1 MAKRTGPTNPILQSL
16 IQELKKRGSEQSA
29 NLWKRVAMDLEK
41 PTRQRRAVNLARIDR
56 YTKENEIIV
65 VPGKVLGS
73 GDLNHKLT
81 IAAYQFSEGAL
92 EKLEKAGAN
101 VVSLLELSKESPDGK
116 RIKIIG

>member
-1 MAKRTGPTNPILQSL
+1 
-16 IQELKKRGSEQSA
+16 
-29 NLWKRVAMDLEK
+29 MDLEK
-41 PTRQRRAVNLARIDR
+41 PTRQRRAVNLSRIDRHDNNLVFFCVPVNLSRIDR